1 MTNDQ
6 PMKISI
12 LQVHRVHQDNRDPLG
27 NQGKRVREEKQEHRD
42 LVVVEVVQEQQEKT
56 ALQVERALEE
66 NKETTQTLML
76 PCFKTLSNNCKRL
89 IKQM

>member
-1 MTNDQ
+1 MNDNQ

-12 LQVHRVHQDNRDPLG
+12 LQVHRVQQE
-27 NQGKRVREEKQEHRD
+27 NQGPLENQGHRD
-42 LVVVEVVQEQQEKT
+42 LVVVEVVQEHLEKT

-66 NKETTQTLML
+66 NHERAQTLML
-76 PCFKTLSNNCKRL
+76 PCFKTLSNNYKHL